1 MKSEAEHLRL
11 NETKWD
17 KWAHAFDGEGW
28 RYKYLRQAQNGLL
41 SLLDIHE
48 NIRVL
53 DVGCGTGW
61 ALGEAATRVADK
73 GLFYG
78 VDLSEKMIEKA
89 TENFVGRGSLHFI
102 KANVE
107 SIPLDGNFFDI
118 VISTNSFH
126 HYLHPDRALTEMQ
139 RLLKPEGRIYILD
152 PTADHWI
159 VTVADKIARFFERE
173 HVKMYS
179 TIEFR
184 AMFETAGL
192 QYIGSENVITRE
204 KVHIAQK
211 LSDTTPTQT

>member
-1 MKSEAEHLRL
+1 MGSRIRQPGLAIQVLATSAKRPSFVARHPRKYPFSRCRLR
-11 NETKWD
+11 
-17 KWAHAFDGEGW
+17 
-28 RYKYLRQAQNGLL
+28 NGL
-41 SLLDIHE
+41 
-48 NIRVL
+48 
-53 DVGCGTGW
+53 GM
-61 ALGEAATRVADK
+61 GEAATRVAAK
-73 GLFYG
+73 GLFCG

-89 TENFVGRGSLHFI
+89 TENFAGRGSLHFI

-139 RLLKPEGRIYILD
+139 RLLKPEGRMYILD

-159 VTVADKIARFFERE
+159 VTVADKIIRFFERE

-184 AMFETAGL
+184 AMFEKAGL
-192 QYIGSENVITRE
+192 HYLGSENVITRE

-211 LSDTTPTQT
+211 LSDKILPQT